1 MEKNIGEKYVRAD
14 ITVIS
19 LLATD
24 VITTSGDSDSDIQD
38 NLSGDTWH

>member
-1 MEKNIGEKYVRAD
+1 MEKSIEEKYVRAD

-19 LLATD
+19 LVATD
-24 VITTSGDSDSDIQD
+24 VITTSGNSDIQD